1 MSKDNYEFDHAT
13 GANLDYG
20 FVWPL
25 KAGENIVSS
34 TWTPTSAGV
43 TMDAELIAGNITS
56 LWLSVGVIGRIYK
69 VVNEIVTDSAPP
81 RIDSRTIV
89 LSCKRR

>member
-13 GANLDYG
+13 GASLDYG

-25 KAGENIVSS
+25 KAGESIVSS

-43 TMDAELIAGNITS
+43 TMDAELITGAVTS
-56 LWLSVGVIGRIYK
+56 LWLEVNTVGRIYK
-69 VVNEIVTDSAPP
+69 VVNEITTDSVPP